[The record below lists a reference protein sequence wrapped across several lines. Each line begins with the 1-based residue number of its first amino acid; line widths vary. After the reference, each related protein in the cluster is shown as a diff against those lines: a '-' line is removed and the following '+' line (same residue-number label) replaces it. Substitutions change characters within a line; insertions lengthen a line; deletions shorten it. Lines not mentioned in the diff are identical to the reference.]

1 MDRKEHWEGVY
12 AQKLPTEVS
21 WYQLRPEKSLEL
33 IRDTG
38 LGREAAV
45 IDVGGGA
52 STLIDCLLADG
63 YRHLTV
69 LDISVKALEKAKQ
82 RLGRRAQE
90 IAWIE
95 ADVTQANLPTASYEV
110 WHDRAVFH
118 FLTEPQDRKK
128 YLDVLGQSLKPG
140 GHVIMATFASDGPP
154 RCSGL
159 NVQRYS
165 VEDLQRELG
174 DRYRLIRSLAEVHKT
189 PFETEQKFIYGHFQ
203 KT

>member
-189 PFETEQKFIYGHFQ
+189 PFETEKKFIYGHFQ